1 MRIRVDYEEDCVH
14 SYSEDKQYGDWEER
28 YESRVT
34 EAYQIADD
42 ADVPYRSESFV
53 VPDDAEYVYVV
64 YLIYDT
70 GDSFGRAYGKIDI
83 LHATISESKADRLAK
98 KVTADSVSYTIKF
111 KDDFGRDISINNAG
125 AGYFESIQY
134 VGVERFAIGDGV
146 AKKRYYVD

>member
-1 MRIRVDYEEDCVH
+1 MRIRVDYEENCVH
-14 SYSEDKQYGDWEER
+14 SYSEGKQFGDWEER
-28 YESRVT
+28 HESRVT

-53 VPDDAEYVYVV
+53 VPDGSAYVYVV
-64 YLIYDT
+64 YMIYDT

-83 LHATISESKADRLAK
+83 LHATISEAEADKLAK
-98 KVTADSVSYTIKF
+98 QVTADSDSYTIKF